1 MPSSATRKRLA
12 ALLLLCLPPLPL
24 AAGEEPPPSPLATPA
39 QATAAP
45 ATAAVPGW
53 NRLRFAADG
62 VTGSVS
68 TTLTLSPAS
77 MAELDA
83 PPYAD
88 LQDTPE
94 AFSSRQLL
102 RLQVE
107 GEIRTLFGSSATRA
121 SVWFDA
127 GSDQALLRE
136 RTSTGSRG
144 SSKIHRFGARGAGR
158 LRLEP
163 EDSRQAELA
172 ITEWTRRQRKFY
184 HYDMQRSGCSTIT
197 VPALLLYSISR
208 QPAVSSY
215 CVFHD
220 DALYRVRLEPRGSDM
235 NTVSYT
241 LDSPGGQRHINQP
254 RRLEQLALR
263 IEPLSQKAVVDDF
276 ELLELRGELSIRVD
290 PEYHLPV
297 QVSGSRRGAGMITIQ
312 LTSASLDADAG
323 R

>member
-24 AAGEEPPPSPLATPA
+24 AAGEEPPPPPLAT
-39 QATAAP
+39 QAP

-53 NRLRFAADG
+53 DRLRFAADG
-62 VTGSVS
+62 LTGSVS

-83 PPYAD
+83 PPYAE

-94 AFSSRQLL
+94 AFRSRQLL
-102 RLQVE
+102 RLQVD

-127 GSDQALLRE
+127 GSGQALLRE
-136 RTSTGSRG
+136 RTSSGSRG

-163 EDSRQAELA
+163 EDSRQEELA

-184 HYDMQRSGCSTIT
+184 HYDMQRSGCSSIT

-208 QPAVSSY
+208 QSAVSSY

-254 RRLEQLALR
+254 RRLEQIALR
-263 IEPLSQKAVVDDF
+263 IEPLSQKAIVDDF
-276 ELLELRGELSIRVD
+276 ELLELRGELSIRLD